1 MNEVYVKKAKE
12 QVDKMRQL
20 QIENDVYDIQKLQ
33 KQKKFEGQSRI
44 INLEVNGVKYYGT
57 TDVVKAVE
65 EKIARE
71 VASYNNMDLDEEA
84 TQEEE
89 YFLSLLSPVSLSET
103 EKEELVKETEEEE
116 VKYILDKEVDLD
128 SSLGKT
134 V

>member
-1 MNEVYVKKAKE
+1 ME
-12 QVDKMRQL
+12 M
-20 QIENDVYDIQKLQ
+20 
-33 KQKKFEGQSRI
+33 
-44 INLEVNGVKYYGT
+44 
-57 TDVVKAVE
+57 
-65 EKIARE
+65 
-71 VASYNNMDLDEEA
+71 DEEA